1 MSNNDYVHIDVN
13 SSSSIFVYILK
24 YGATFDNIKNYTSDF
39 IKFKKYEEN
48 PKKKYKV
55 ELRLPYGIS
64 KINYKDKEIII
75 NYYKDPNTVGLSH
88 SAKRYESINIKTKDS
103 IDLLKKFIKD
113 AREFCN
119 PQYSN
124 YVVIK
129 TYKNYWN
136 TLSRLPSRSIDTIY
150 LNKKDKDKLIDDL
163 DDFINSED
171 KYHEYGIP
179 YKRTYLFEG
188 KPGTG
193 KTSLIFAIASMLKMN
208 IGIVTF
214 GPDMDDSNFMNAISS
229 LPENYILL
237 LEDVDGLFI
246 ERSSASKSFLSFSTM
261 LNTLDGMGR
270 KNKLLTFITTN
281 YVEKLDKALIRPG
294 RIDYILT
301 FDSSTKEQIKV
312 MFEKY
317 RPKEIDKFDEFYEI
331 IKNKKI
337 TIAILQKFFFDCRKK
352 ENIIKNIKYLYDII
366 ESHKQD
372 SDDYIIDTMYS

>member
-1 MSNNDYVHIDVN
+1 MKI
-13 SSSSIFVYILK
+13 IQ
-24 YGATFDNIKNYTSDF
+24 
-39 IKFKKYEEN
+39 
-48 PKKKYKV
+48 KKYKV
-55 ELRLPYGIS
+55 ELRLPYGVSNI
-64 KINYKDKEIII
+64 KYKEKEIII
-75 NYYKDPNTVGLSH
+75 NYYKDEKTVGLSH
-88 SAKRYESINIKTKDS
+88 SAKRYESINIKTKND
-103 IDLLKKFIKD
+103 IQILKDFIKD
-113 AREFCN
+113 ARDYCD
-119 PQYSN
+119 PKYSN
-124 YVVIK
+124 YVIIK

-150 LNKKDKDKLIDDL
+150 LNKKEKDRLIEDVN
-163 DDFINSED
+163 DFIKSENE
-171 KYHEYGIP
+171 YHEYGIP

-193 KTSLIFAIASMLKMN
+193 KTSLIFAIASMLNMN

-237 LEDVDGLFI
+237 LEDVDALFI
-246 ERSSASKSFLSFSTM
+246 DRSSTNKSFLSFSAM

-281 YVEKLDKALIRPG
+281 YVDKLDKALLRPG

-301 FDSSTKEQIKV
+301 FDSSSKEQIKV

-317 RPKEIDKFDEFYEI
+317 RKDEKDKFEEFYNL
-331 IKNKKI
+331 IKNKNI

-352 ENIIKNIKYLYDII
+352 ENIIKNIKYLYEII
-366 ESHKQD
+366 ESHKHETN
-372 SDDYIIDTMYS
+372 SDILDIMYS